1 MLQIAA
7 ENSHIPPEHIFKEW
21 IDKLK
26 QDIDIKE
33 EEITIRVVNTDE
45 SQALNKRYR
54 GQDKPT
60 NVLSFPSQL
69 PALVGESYLGDIVI
83 CAKIVEK
90 EALAQNRDIEAQW
103 AHMLVHGILHLHG
116 YDHSEDADAQKME
129 ALEVKLLAKLG
140 YANPYEH

>member
-129 ALEVKLLAKLG
+129 ALEGKLLATLG